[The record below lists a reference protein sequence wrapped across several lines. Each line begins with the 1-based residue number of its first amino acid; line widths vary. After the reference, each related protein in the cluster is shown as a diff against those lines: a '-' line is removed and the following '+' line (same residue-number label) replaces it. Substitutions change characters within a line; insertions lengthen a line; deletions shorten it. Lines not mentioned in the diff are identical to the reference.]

1 MNEAI
6 AGKALDQPEGRAKA
20 LFDAKPLLQALP
32 ANALRAQIMHMFADR
47 LHIPFE
53 EVAALSEVDA
63 RIAAAPRQAPAR
75 SERRRVTDS
84 EKRALRTL
92 VMYPRIA
99 TALDDEQL
107 ATLRTLPRIGE
118 LFAEVAE
125 HARALGDGAEFRL
138 LSDVLR
144 ASSNSATYDEIFR
157 EILDYDENVR
167 DLLLQNPEDETV
179 FERQREQERI
189 AGEELQA
196 AVLKMRY
203 DACCDRLDRLARQST
218 FTPEELT
225 ELTELNQLRTDMKR
239 RLGL

>member
-1 MNEAI
+1 
-6 AGKALDQPEGRAKA
+6 LRPCGRCRGSASCSPKW
-20 LFDAKPLLQALP
+20 P
-32 ANALRAQIMHMFADR
+32 
-47 LHIPFE
+47 
-53 EVAALSEVDA
+53 S
-63 RIAAAPRQAPAR
+63 
-75 SERRRVTDS
+75 T
-84 EKRALRTL
+84 
-92 VMYPRIA
+92 
-99 TALDDEQL
+99 
-107 ATLRTLPRIGE
+107 
-118 LFAEVAE
+118 
-125 HARALGDGAEFRL
+125 RALGDGAEFRL

-225 ELTELNQLRTDMKR
+225 ELTELNQQRTDMKR